1 MPNSG
6 RASCSIP
13 DPQPDDRRP
22 AGPRRVE
29 HARAVEHAVAINRE
43 GSTDLEEI
51 RGAIPALNTLA
62 VPPFT
67 RESGTAAVT
76 YLYFG
81 PGTGPGR
88 QLALAERIQ
97 SAPRPGLPGAS
108 PASPARGRAREA
120 QSRLISDRLALVE
133 LCRRCSPCARSRC
146 TIGPFWLPW

>member
-22 AGPRRVE
+22 AGPRRVA

-43 GSTDLEEI
+43 GSTALEEI

-62 VPPFT
+62 VPPVT

-81 PGTGPGR
+81 LGTGPGR
-88 QLALAERIQ
+88 QLALAERIEERAAAR
-97 SAPRPGLPGAS
+97 APGSFTGAW
-108 PASPARGRAREA
+108 ARA
-120 QSRLISDRLALVE
+120 
-133 LCRRCSPCARSRC
+133 
-146 TIGPFWLPW
+146 